1 MYAGFPGSLA
11 PYVHVG
17 NQILHRSNG
26 LPQEANGYPS
36 IYLFSFI

>member
-1 MYAGFPGSLA
+1 MYAGLLVLSP

-17 NQILHRSNG
+17 NQIMHRSNG